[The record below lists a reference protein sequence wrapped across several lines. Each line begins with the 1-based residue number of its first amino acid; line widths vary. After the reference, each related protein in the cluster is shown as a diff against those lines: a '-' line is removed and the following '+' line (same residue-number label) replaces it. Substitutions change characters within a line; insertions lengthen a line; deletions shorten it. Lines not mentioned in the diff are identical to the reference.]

1 MKIETKLLKKAI
13 SKIINIIPT
22 KEMLPIFKTLLFKL
36 KNNKLYISATD
47 SEIFG
52 TVGFDCDS
60 PDIDFCVDGRL
71 LYDTVKMVNDETI
84 ELTHENNCLYVKTQT
99 GKYKIICDN
108 KDDFPKLENGNKE
121 QIKIPKDNFINDL
134 KKVIYAVSTYSF
146 KPAMNGVYI
155 GKDLVATNGYYLSW
169 VPNYNLDKPI
179 IIPTKI
185 AHIIIRTEM
194 ELYDITTNNK
204 FIKFYFQDEDIKL
217 FLTSKLIDEIYPNY
231 EAVIPKDYKDY
242 VIISREELLKAIKR
256 SSIYSDK
263 TTKKTILT
271 FDEKLK
277 IKSYNMDEGTESYE
291 EIDCEIDGSSM
302 DVAFNSEY
310 LIMLLSSCN
319 EEKIKIEYLEPL
331 KAVKFS
337 CDNHYNI
344 LMPLRL
350 E

>member
-1 MKIETKLLKKAI
+1 MKIQTKLLKKAI
-13 SKIINIIPT
+13 SKIINIIPV
-22 KEMLPIFKTLLFKL
+22 KEMLPIFKTLLFKV

-47 SEIFG
+47 SEIYG
-52 TVGFDCDS
+52 TVCLECES

-71 LYDTVKMVNDETI
+71 LYDTVKMINDENI
-84 ELTHENNCLYVKTQT
+84 ELNYEKSSLFITTKT

-134 KKVIYAVSTYSF
+134 KKVIYAVSTDSF
-146 KPAMNGVYI
+146 KPAMNGFYI

-169 VPNYNLDKPI
+169 VTNYNLETPI
-179 IIPTKI
+179 IVPSKI
-185 AHIIIRTEM
+185 AHIIIRTDM

-231 EAVIPKDYKDY
+231 EAVIPNDYKDY
-242 VIISREELLKAIKR
+242 VIVNRDELLKAIKR

-263 TTKKTILT
+263 TTKKAILT

-277 IKSYNMDEGTESYE
+277 IKSFNMDEGIESYE
-291 EIDCEIDGSSM
+291 EIDCEIDGSTM
-302 DVAFNSEY
+302 DIAFNSEY
-310 LIMLLSSCN
+310 LILLLSSCT

-331 KAVKFS
+331 KGVKFS